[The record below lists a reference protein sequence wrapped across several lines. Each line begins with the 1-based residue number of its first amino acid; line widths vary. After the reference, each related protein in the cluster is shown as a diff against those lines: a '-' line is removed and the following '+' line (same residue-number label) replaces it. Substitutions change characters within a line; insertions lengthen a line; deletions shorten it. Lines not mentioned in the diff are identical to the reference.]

1 MGLGPALPAPA
12 LPRPAEADR
21 PPNPPVKMG
30 MLPFT
35 LAYADYSTV
44 YNSLSFVMA
53 SMMASTVYFFFHAH
67 LVSRRYRTAL
77 CISGL
82 VTLIAFYHYLR
93 IFNSFVEAYT
103 FVPVTEASTE
113 YAVTASGQPFND
125 AYRYMDW
132 LLTVPLL
139 LIELLLVM
147 DLDKPTETALSVKLG
162 GAAALMIL
170 LGYPGEITL
179 DHGTRWLYWFLAM
192 LPFSYIVWTLFVG
205 LKQAVDKQD
214 PAARSLVS
222 AARYVTVISWCTYP
236 IVYVLPMLGFDTST
250 QALVGIQVG
259 YSISDFVSKCV
270 VGLMVTKIGMAKSKA
285 DGSDGRESL
294 LGGQGGYSQA
304 MGDTSPEAR

>member
-1 MGLGPALPAPA
+1 
-12 LPRPAEADR
+12 
-21 PPNPPVKMG
+21 
-30 MLPFT
+30 
-35 LAYADYSTV
+35 
-44 YNSLSFVMA
+44 MA

-103 FVPVTEASTE
+103 FVPFTDAS
-113 YAVTASGQPFND
+113 
-125 AYRYMDW
+125 RYMGW

-192 LPFSYIVWTLFVG
+192 LPFSYIVWTLFAG